1 MIPAIGGDS
10 MSGSQTNKKSIT
22 GEFIK
27 KWIWSFLLLPIMVY
41 YTINVGKFTFID
53 YINLLIHEG
62 GHGIF
67 RIFGKFIYTLGG
79 SLMQILIPGMFVVFY
94 IIKEKRFGAQV
105 FMIWLGENLI
115 NISVYAADARAKA
128 LPLLGGERVYHDWNY
143 LLAEINMLEYDQTF
157 GAVFYGAGI
166 FFFILSF
173 FLPLFVKNNNYFISD

>member
-1 MIPAIGGDS
+1 MISSP
-10 MSGSQTNKKSIT
+10 TKKQSII

-41 YTINVGKFTFID
+41 YTVNAGKFTFID

-94 IIKEKRFGAQV
+94 IIKEKDSE
-105 FMIWLGENLI
+105 LKSL
-115 NISVYAADARAKA
+115 
-128 LPLLGGERVYHDWNY
+128 
-143 LLAEINMLEYDQTF
+143 
-157 GAVFYGAGI
+157 
-166 FFFILSF
+166 
-173 FLPLFVKNNNYFISD
+173 